1 MQISRTV
8 FKLRIYIG
16 KKKKDIEKVFLSRNH
31 GLIALPS
38 IGIVACVVSCGLIA
52 IGLIVGLI
60 TRCVRSRKKEEEAN
74 RVTNCRGNHAVQQD
88 IGKTIN
94 QTKVDQE
101 LATLTT
107 QNINNFRSIQN
118 TQEVMNNL
126 NSLNNGI
133 KHGL

>member
-16 KKKKDIEKVFLSRNH
+16 KKKEDIEKVFLSRNH

-88 IGKTIN
+88 IEKIIN
-94 QTKVDQE
+94 QTKVNQE
-101 LATLTT
+101 LTT
-107 QNINNFRSIQN
+107 QNINNFKSIQN

-126 NSLNNGI
+126 NSLNNGVKI
-133 KHGL
+133 GL

>member
-16 KKKKDIEKVFLSRNH
+16 KKKEDIEKVFLSRNH
-31 GLIALPS
+31 TLIAFPS

-60 TRCVRSRKKEEEAN
+60 TRCVRSKKKEEEAN

-88 IGKTIN
+88 IEKIIN
-94 QTKVDQE
+94 QTKVGQE
-101 LATLTT
+101 LAT

-133 KHGL
+133 KIGL

>member
-16 KKKKDIEKVFLSRNH
+16 KKKEDIEKVFLSRNH

-88 IGKTIN
+88 IEKIIN
-94 QTKVDQE
+94 QTKVNQE
-101 LATLTT
+101 LTT

>member
-16 KKKKDIEKVFLSRNH
+16 KKKDDIEKVFLSRNH

-88 IGKTIN
+88 IERIIN
-94 QTKVDQE
+94 QTKVSQE
-101 LATLTT
+101 LAT
-107 QNINNFRSIQN
+107 QNINNFKSIQN

>member
-16 KKKKDIEKVFLSRNH
+16 KKKDDIEKVFLSRNH

-88 IGKTIN
+88 IERIIN
-94 QTKVDQE
+94 QTKVSQE
-101 LATLTT
+101 LAT
-107 QNINNFRSIQN
+107 QNINNFKSIQN

-133 KHGL
+133 KIGL

>member
-60 TRCVRSRKKEEEAN
+60 TRCVRSKKKEEEAN

-88 IGKTIN
+88 IEKIIN
-94 QTKVDQE
+94 QTKVGQE
-101 LATLTT
+101 LAT

>member
-16 KKKKDIEKVFLSRNH
+16 KKKEDIEKVFLSRNH

-88 IGKTIN
+88 IEKIIN
-94 QTKVDQE
+94 QTKVNQE
-101 LATLTT
+101 LTT
-107 QNINNFRSIQN
+107 QNINNSRSIQN

>member
-1 MQISRTV
+1 MQTVKTV
-8 FKLRIYIG
+8 FQWRIYI
-16 KKKKDIEKVFLSRNH
+16 KKKIGDLEKVLLSRNH
-31 GLIALPS
+31 DFIAIPS
-38 IGIVACVVSCGLIA
+38 IGIIACVVSCGLIA

-88 IGKTIN
+88 IEKIIN
-94 QTKVDQE
+94 QTKVDKE
-101 LATLTT
+101 LAT
-107 QNINNFRSIQN
+107 QNINNFKSIQN

>member
-1 MQISRTV
+1 MQIGRTV

-60 TRCVRSRKKEEEAN
+60 TRCVRSKKKEEEAN

-88 IGKTIN
+88 IEKIIN
-94 QTKVDQE
+94 QTKVNQE
-101 LATLTT
+101 LTT

>member
-1 MQISRTV
+1 MQIGRTV

-16 KKKKDIEKVFLSRNH
+16 KKKEDIEKVFLSRNH
-31 GLIALPS
+31 TLIAFPS

-60 TRCVRSRKKEEEAN
+60 TRCVRSKKKEEEAN

-88 IGKTIN
+88 IEKIIN
-94 QTKVDQE
+94 QTKVGQE
-101 LATLTT
+101 LAT

-133 KHGL
+133 KIGL